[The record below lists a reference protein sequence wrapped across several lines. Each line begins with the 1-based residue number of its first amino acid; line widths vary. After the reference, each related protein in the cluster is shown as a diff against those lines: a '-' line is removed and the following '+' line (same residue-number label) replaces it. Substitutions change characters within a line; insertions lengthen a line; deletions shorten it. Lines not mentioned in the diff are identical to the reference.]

1 MHTRRASLIN
11 ILTRI
16 GYRRISMRRN
26 KNKHCPVEDNI
37 ARARGPVQQPQAGP
51 FPMAQ
56 TAATAIT
63 MPNFGG
69 VPVQT
74 NGMPMGLP
82 VYTSVD
88 EYGRTYSPL
97 MHYGP
102 QTHSAP
108 VPVAI
113 APSVC
118 QLNPIISPI
127 AFVPYA
133 GDDQV
138 TNPTNEER

>member
-1 MHTRRASLIN
+1 
-11 ILTRI
+11 
-16 GYRRISMRRN
+16 MRRN
-26 KNKHCPVEDNI
+26 KNKHCQVADNI
-37 ARARGPVQQPQAGP
+37 ARAHGPVQQPQAGP
-51 FPMAQ
+51 FPMVQ

-63 MPNFGG
+63 MPNLGG
-69 VPVQT
+69 VPVQS

-113 APSVC
+113 APAVC
-118 QLNPIISPI
+118 QLNPIISPLAI
-127 AFVPYA
+127 VPYA

-138 TNPTNEER
+138 SNSTNEEG